1 MEGIRIHKTQRNQGI
16 SKTLV
21 LTGALWILSDHSI
34 TIAKYCTGCCMKRL
48 SRNQS
53 CHDRMEPTRWFKSHI
68 LVWTT
73 DSCMKEE
80 SPCTLTF
87 EFRIG
92 FYSSAGSCFWHP
104 QDHAGKIQG
113 KSPANPTNGRGPWH
127 FDQLLSA
134 SSRVTTAPGNRRS
147 HSVIALWRPTN
158 CRFPSPWNNGYNE
171 GRVILDTTHCL
182 W

>member
-53 CHDRMEPTRWFKSHI
+53 RHDRMDTTRWFKSHI

-104 QDHAGKIQG
+104 QDSCWENPKE
-113 KSPANPTNGRGPWH
+113 KSPANPN
-127 FDQLLSA
+127 QL
-134 SSRVTTAPGNRRS
+134 RV
-147 HSVIALWRPTN
+147 
-158 CRFPSPWNNGYNE
+158 
-171 GRVILDTTHCL
+171 LDTTISFFELPVVGQLHQAIAGHTQ
-182 W
+182 